1 MNYRRPARLVE
12 TAAGIP
18 TGGHRRAKIILTKR
32 LATTALA
39 TGDKDEGN
47 RYRVRLKLRSA
58 SRLLPLAGILLLAL
72 SITTMPLRAADLGPT
87 ASEESAPATLPLR
100 EALSRY
106 LSLEM
111 IRATFEVIPRDDLE
125 AALEEQAVRWSIAA
139 PSAASLAD
147 LDQQLLTEASYY
159 LVSLSYLVQ
168 VGGAVFP
175 GDRAEMVYANDTI
188 SKLDDLR
195 RQLVDAVESGGDV
208 LPVLVE
214 VERIRALTEGYS
226 SVPEDFG
233 VFTDHDALLDQ
244 VLSKLDI
251 GTPT

>member
-1 MNYRRPARLVE
+1 M
-12 TAAGIP
+12 
-18 TGGHRRAKIILTKR
+18 
-32 LATTALA
+32 
-39 TGDKDEGN
+39 
-47 RYRVRLKLRSA
+47 RSA
-58 SRLLPLAGILLLAL
+58 SRLLPLAGVLLLAL
-72 SITTMPLRAADLGPT
+72 SVTTIPLRAADLGPT
-87 ASEESAPATLPLR
+87 PSEESAAAGAPLR

-111 IRATFEVIPRDDLE
+111 IRATFDVVQREDLGT
-125 AALEEQAVRWSIAA
+125 ALEEQAARWGASA
-139 PSAASLAD
+139 PSAAALAD

-168 VGGAVFP
+168 AGGAVFP
-175 GDRAEMVYANDTI
+175 ADRAEMVYANDTI

-195 RQLVDAVESGGDV
+195 RQLVDAIESGGDV

-226 SVPEDFG
+226 DVPEGFG
-233 VFTDHDALLDQ
+233 VFIDHDALLDQ
-244 VLSKLDI
+244 VLDKVEI

>member
-1 MNYRRPARLVE
+1 
-12 TAAGIP
+12 
-18 TGGHRRAKIILTKR
+18 
-32 LATTALA
+32 
-39 TGDKDEGN
+39 
-47 RYRVRLKLRSA
+47 LRSA
-58 SRLLPLAGILLLAL
+58 LRLLPLAGALLLAL
-72 SITTMPLRAADLGPT
+72 SVTTIPLRAADLGT
-87 ASEESAPATLPLR
+87 SSDESVPATVPLR

-111 IRATFEVIPRDDLE
+111 IRATFDVVQRDDL
-125 AALEEQAVRWSIAA
+125 ATALEEQAARWGASA
-139 PSAASLAD
+139 PSRAALAD

-168 VGGAVFP
+168 AGGAVFP

-188 SKLDDLR
+188 SKLEDLR
-195 RQLVDAVESGGDV
+195 RQLVNAIERDGDV

-226 SVPEDFG
+226 DVPAGFG
-233 VFTDHDALLDQ
+233 VFTDHDALLEQ
-244 VLSKLDI
+244 VLDEVES